1 MNVLVHAAQTETG
14 ISLQTEKI
22 ERLGVLSRLSLF
34 LPLTSSFHPFWVS
47 LWLYSADRQ
56 TCWLHT

>member
-22 ERLGVLSRLSLF
+22 ERLGVLSPLSLF

-47 LWLYSADRQ
+47 LWLYSADR
-56 TCWLHT
+56 